1 MFSSAKNLPGWQL
14 LWRLICYKPKLYLI
28 DTCFWIFIMGLPALP
43 GLIIREFFNGLTG
56 KAQFGLSPWVF
67 IAGLV
72 ALNLA
77 HIAVIFAGRITK
89 TQHRFTMR
97 SLLRRNFLER
107 LLNNP
112 HAQIMMANGD
122 TKKTVSQGEVI
133 SYFRDDTEHIEDNVA
148 WVSEILG
155 EGIFAILSLV
165 ILLSVNVPMTL
176 FVFLPLV
183 GMVVIIQK
191 TETRIKQYRKSSRQA
206 TQQVTG
212 ILGEIFSSVQAIKV
226 AGAEQDVLNYFRTL
240 NENRRQ
246 MMVKDSLLNAILNS
260 LFQNMVSFGTGL
272 ILVMAAFLMQ
282 GGVNQ
287 LTVGDFALFVYNLS
301 FVTGFFSS
309 VGGFMALY
317 KQTEVAFERMAGLI
331 SGAST
336 EILVASNQLYLQDLG
351 KSKKI
356 LPQLEQPVENK
367 SHHLQS
373 LRLSNLTY
381 IYLGT
386 TQGIADIHLEI
397 QRGSLTVIT
406 GRIGAGK
413 TTLLRVLLGLL
424 PKQTG
429 EIYWNE
435 RIVEDPAN
443 FFVPP
448 RSAYTPQIP
457 QLFSYSLRENILLGL
472 SKGDSDIERALKMAV
487 FEQDLAVMNEKLET
501 LVGSKG
507 VRLSG
512 GQMQRVAA
520 ARMFVRQ
527 PELLIF
533 DDLSSAL
540 DVETELAL
548 WSRIFANTTEQG
560 ENSWTP
566 TCLVVS
572 HRRSVL
578 RRADQIIVMKA
589 GRVVAQGNF
598 DDILA
603 DEQADWIF

>member
-1 MFSSAKNLPGWQL
+1 MSSTRKFPGWQL
-14 LWRLICYKPKLYLI
+14 LWQLICYDPKLYLI

-43 GLIIREFFNGLTG
+43 GLIIREFFNSLTD
-56 KAQFGLSPWVF
+56 KAQLGLSPWIF
-67 IAGLV
+67 IAFLL
-72 ALNLA
+72 ALNLG

-97 SLLRRNFLER
+97 SLLRRNLLER

-112 HAQIMMANGD
+112 HAQIMIANGD
-122 TKKTVSQGEVI
+122 TDKTVSQGEVM
-133 SYFRDDTEHIEDNVA
+133 SFFRDDTEHIEDNVA

-155 EGIFAILSLV
+155 EGIFAIFSLM

-191 TETRIKQYRKSSRQA
+191 AEIRIKQYRKSSRQA

-226 AGAEQDVLNYFRTL
+226 AGAEQDVLNYFRAL
-240 NENRRQ
+240 NDNRRQ

-272 ILVMAAFLMQ
+272 ILVMASFLMQ
-282 GGVNQ
+282 SSVNQ

-309 VGGFMALY
+309 VGGFIALY
-317 KQTEVAFERMAGLI
+317 KQTEVAFERMTALI
-331 SGAST
+331 GGASAET
-336 EILVASNQLYLQDLG
+336 LVTPNQLYLQDLG
-351 KSKKI
+351 KSKNT
-356 LPQLEQPVENK
+356 LPRLEQPLENNI
-367 SHHLQS
+367 HNLQS
-373 LRLSNLTY
+373 LKLSNLTY
-381 IYLGT
+381 IYPGT
-386 TQGIADIHLEI
+386 NQGIADINLQI
-397 QRGSLTVIT
+397 QRGNLTVIT
-406 GRIGAGK
+406 GRIGSGK

-424 PKQTG
+424 PKQAG

-435 RIVEDPAN
+435 HTVANPAN

-472 SKGDSDIERALKMAV
+472 SKDDSDIETALKMAV
-487 FEQDLAVMNEKLET
+487 FEQDLAVMHEKLET
-501 LVGSKG
+501 LVGTKG

-527 PELLIF
+527 PELLVF

-540 DVETELAL
+540 DVETELTL
-548 WSRIFANTTEQG
+548 WARIFANTTEQG

-566 TCLVVS
+566 TCLIVS
-572 HRRSVL
+572 HRHSVL

-589 GRVVAQGNF
+589 GRVAAQGNF
-598 DDILA
+598 EEILA

>member
-1 MFSSAKNLPGWQL
+1 MILSTKKLAGWQL
-14 LWRLICYKPKLYLI
+14 LWQLICYKPKLYLI

-43 GLIIREFFNGLTG
+43 GLIIREFFNSLTG
-56 KAQFGLSPWVF
+56 KAQFGLSPWAF
-67 IAGLV
+67 IAGFV
-72 ALNLA
+72 ALNLG
-77 HIAVIFAGRITK
+77 HILVILIGRITK

-97 SLLRRNFLER
+97 SLLRRNLLER

-112 HAQIMMANGD
+112 HAQIKVTQDD
-122 TKKTVSQGEVI
+122 TDKSVSQGEVI
-133 SYFRDDTEHIEDNVA
+133 SYFRDDTQHIEDNVA
-148 WVSEILG
+148 WVSEIFG
-155 EGIFAILSLV
+155 EGIFAVLSLV

-183 GMVVIIQK
+183 GMIVIIQK
-191 TETRIKQYRKSSRQA
+191 AETRIKKYRQASRQA
-206 TQQVTG
+206 TQKVTG

-226 AGAEQDVLNYFRTL
+226 AGAEQDVLTYFRTL
-240 NENRRQ
+240 NDKRRER
-246 MMVKDSLLNAILNS
+246 MVKDSLLKAILSS
-260 LFQNMVSFGTGL
+260 LFQNMVNFGTGL
-272 ILVMAAFLMQ
+272 ILVMASFLMQ
-282 GGVNQ
+282 SGVNQ

-301 FVTGFFSS
+301 FVTGFFAS

-317 KQTEVAFERMAGLI
+317 KQTEVAFERMTSLI
-331 SGAST
+331 SGASAET
-336 EILVASNQLYLQDLG
+336 LVAPNQLYLQELG
-351 KSKKI
+351 KSRKN
-356 LPQLEQPVENK
+356 LPRLEQPTNNA
-367 SHHLQS
+367 SHQLQS
-373 LRLSNLTY
+373 LRLTSLTY
-381 IYLGT
+381 IYPGT
-386 TQGIADIHLEI
+386 NQGIVDINLQI

-424 PKQTG
+424 PKQAG
-429 EIYWNE
+429 EIYWNGC
-435 RIVEDPAN
+435 IVEDPAN

-472 SKGDSDIERALKMAV
+472 SKDDSEIETALKMAV
-487 FEQDLAVMNEKLET
+487 FEQDLAAMNEKLET
-501 LVGSKG
+501 LVGTKG

-527 PELLIF
+527 PELLVF

-540 DVETELAL
+540 DVETELTL
-548 WSRIFANTTEQG
+548 WSRIFANTTE
-560 ENSWTP
+560 ENCWTP

-589 GRVVAQGNF
+589 GRVVAQGKF
-598 DDILA
+598 EDILA

>member
-1 MFSSAKNLPGWQL
+1 MVSSTKKLPNWQL
-14 LWRLICYKPKLYLI
+14 LWQLICYKPKLYLI
-28 DTCFWIFIMGLPALP
+28 DTCFWLFIMGLPALP
-43 GLIIREFFNGLTG
+43 GLIIREFFNSLTG
-56 KAQFGLSPWVF
+56 KAQFGLSPWAF
-67 IAGLV
+67 IAFFI
-72 ALNLA
+72 ALNLG
-77 HIAVIFAGRITK
+77 HIAVIFVGRITK

-97 SLLRRNFLER
+97 SLLRRNLLER

-112 HAQIMMANGD
+112 HAQIMVANGD
-122 TKKTVSQGEVI
+122 SDAAVSQGEVI

-148 WVSEILG
+148 WTSEIFG
-155 EGIFAILSLV
+155 EGIFAILSLA

-191 TETRIKQYRKSSRQA
+191 AETRIKRYRKASRQA

-226 AGAEQDVLNYFRTL
+226 AGAEQDVLDYFRTL
-240 NENRRQ
+240 NDNRRQ

-272 ILVMAAFLMQ
+272 ILVVAAFLIQ
-282 GGVNQ
+282 NKVNQ
-287 LTVGDFALFVYNLS
+287 LTVGDLALFVYNLS
-301 FVTGFFSS
+301 FVTGFFAS

-317 KQTEVAFERMAGLI
+317 KQTEVAFERMATLI
-331 SGAST
+331 AAASAET
-336 EILVASNQLYLQDLG
+336 LVAPNQLYLQELG
-351 KSKKI
+351 RSQKT
-356 LPQLEQPVENK
+356 LPPLEQPVENK
-367 SHHLQS
+367 SHQLQS
-373 LRLSNLTY
+373 LKISNLTY
-381 IYLGT
+381 IYPGT
-386 TQGIADIHLEI
+386 NQGIADINIQI
-397 QRGSLTVIT
+397 QRSSLTVIT
-406 GRIGAGK
+406 GRIGSGK

-424 PKQTG
+424 PKQAG
-429 EIYWNE
+429 EIYWNGQ
-435 RIVEDPAN
+435 IVEDPAN

-472 SKGDSDIERALKMAV
+472 SKDDFDIETALKMAV
-487 FEQDLAVMNEKLET
+487 FEQDLAAMNEKLET
-501 LVGSKG
+501 LVGTKG

-527 PELLIF
+527 PELLVF

-540 DVETELAL
+540 DVETELTL
-548 WSRIFANTTEQG
+548 WTRIFANRTEQQQ
-560 ENSWTP
+560 NSWTP

-572 HRRSVL
+572 HRPSVL

-589 GRVVAQGNF
+589 GRVVAQGSF
-598 DDILA
+598 EEIFG
-603 DEQADWIF
+603 DEEADWIF